1 MKTSLV
7 GRPFAVGFPVT
18 VVVALV
24 LAWRHAHRLRQRLA
38 AGALS
43 VIAALLAVAV
53 GVNGWFAYFPS
64 VGALLGRRATDE
76 VTQGELASLVRS
88 GDVPDHGV
96 VVRVDIPGTFDA
108 RPAQVYLP
116 PAWFASP
123 RPALPAIELLHGTPG
138 APEDWTRAGFAD
150 VTADRWAAAHDGV
163 APVLVMPDPNGS
175 FTGDTECVDGRAG
188 RAETY
193 LARDVPRW
201 IEAHEGVRGPWAV
214 AGSSM
219 GGYCAATL
227 ALRHPDRF
235 VAFADYSGLDR
246 PTHPKGARWLLGSA
260 AAVAAHTPADLLDAH
275 PSPAGW
281 FEVGASD
288 DGADVAVARLA
299 RQARA
304 AGLRTR
310 LVVLPNAHHT
320 WRVWRDSFEDSLP
333 FLVRALTAGPVSG
346 AG

>member
-7 GRPFAVGFPVT
+7 GRPFAVGFPLTVT
-18 VVVALV
+18 VTLV
-24 LAWRHAHRLRQRLA
+24 LAWRHAHVLRQRVGAALLSLLA
-38 AGALS
+38 A
-43 VIAALLAVAV
+43 VLAVAV
-53 GVNGWFAYFPS
+53 GVNGYFAYFPS

-88 GDVPDHGV
+88 GRVPDHGV
-96 VVRVDIPGTFDA
+96 VLRVHIPGALDA
-108 RPAQVYLP
+108 RSGQIYLP
-116 PAWFASP
+116 PAWFRSP
-123 RPALPAIELLHGTPG
+123 RPALPAVELLHGTPG

-193 LARDVPRW
+193 LVRDVPRW
-201 IEAHEGVRGPWAV
+201 VEAHEDVRGPWAV

-219 GGYCAATL
+219 GGFCAAEL

-260 AAVAAHTPADLLDAH
+260 AAVAEHTPANLLDAR
-275 PSPAGW
+275 PSPAAW
-281 FEVGASD
+281 FEVGSSD

-299 RQARA
+299 RAAEA
-304 AGLRTR
+304 AGLDTR
-310 LVVLPNAHHT
+310 FVVLPNAHHT
-320 WRVWRDSFEDSLP
+320 WRVWRDSFAGSLP
-333 FLVRALTAGPVSG
+333 WLVARLGGRPAG
-346 AG
+346 